1 MNFFEIVRFEIDYR
15 LRRPYTWILG
25 GVFVA
30 MAWLLAAGVL
40 VGEAESAGDLH
51 ANAPSLVGM
60 ANALISMLGLVI
72 SAALFSEAAL
82 RDHETRMFA
91 LFATS
96 PLTKTEYLAGRF
108 VGTLLV
114 NVLFV
119 SFVPIML
126 MILMRPPFVEGELLG
141 PFRAASYLQPAI
153 VFLMPN
159 VLFTGAILFAVAV
172 LTRRALAVFAA
183 AAFVFLVALML
194 EEYIE
199 GQRSLAGLA
208 ALVDV
213 SGFVALSE
221 QWEFWT
227 NHEKNTR
234 PMARSDER

>member
-96 PLTKTEYLAGRF
+96 PLTKTQYLAGRF
-108 VGTLLV
+108 AGTLLV

-119 SFVPIML
+119 SIVPIML
-126 MILMRPPFVEGELLG
+126 MLLMRPPFVKGELLG
-141 PFRAASYLQPAI
+141 PFRAAAYVQPAI
-153 VFLMPN
+153 VLLLPN
-159 VLFTGAILFAVAV
+159 VLFTGALLFAVGV
-172 LTRRALAVFAA
+172 LSRRTLAVFAT
-183 AAFVFLVALML
+183 AAFVFLGAMLL

-199 GQRSLAGLA
+199 GEPGFASLA
-208 ALVDV
+208 ALIEPC
-213 SGFVALSE
+213 GFVALSE
-221 QWEFWT
+221 QWELWKIGRA
-227 NHEKNTR
+227 HV
-234 PMARSDER
+234 